1 MGMRMRMKI
10 GSTAYSYRNYLS
22 SGAMSLEGF
31 ISHCYDIGLDGIEL
45 TSYYFPKTDES
56 FLNRLKRTAFM
67 HGLDIYGVAVGNNF
81 CLPEE
86 GRRREQIALVKR
98 WIDVAFRLG
107 APCLRVFAGRVP
119 EGYKE
124 DEAFQWTVDALKEC
138 VRYGE
143 ERGILLALENHGGI
157 TETSEQVLR
166 ILKNVDSEWLRVT
179 LDTGNYRV
187 NLHEEIRRTAP
198 YAVNVHAKV
207 FESLSEEDLK
217 REYSR
222 IIETLRQVD
231 YKGYLSIEY
240 EGAGD
245 PLLAVPR
252 FVNFL
257 KRIMGSP

>member
-1 MGMRMRMKI
+1 MKI
-10 GSTAYSYRNYLS
+10 GSTAYSYRKYLS
-22 SGAMSLEGF
+22 SGAMSLDNF
-31 ISHCYDIGLDGIEL
+31 INHCYEIGLDGIEL
-45 TSYYFPKTDES
+45 TAYYFPKTEES
-56 FLNRLKRTAFM
+56 FLNHLKRSAFL
-67 HGLDIYGVAVGNNF
+67 HGLDISGVAVGNNF

-86 GRRREQIALVKR
+86 GKRREQVGLVKY

-107 APCLRVFAGRVP
+107 APCLRVFAGKVP

-124 DEAFQWTVDALKEC
+124 EDAFRWTVDALREC
-138 VRYGE
+138 VKYAE
-143 ERGILLALENHGGI
+143 ERGIILALENHGGI
-157 TETSEQVLR
+157 TETAEQVLR

-187 NLHEEIRRTAP
+187 NFHEEIRRTAP

-207 FESLSEEDLK
+207 FESLSAEDLK

-222 IIETLRQVD
+222 ILETLRQAD

-240 EGAGD
+240 EGADD

-252 FVNFL
+252 FAGFL
-257 KRIMGSP
+257 KGIIGRG